1 MIHIYSNENENKSSN
16 IAYKAALHDIF
27 TYMEAVEE
35 KSGHLSDTSQSIDSS
50 IIRQMIA
57 SKTLSTEL
65 PYREVQLQPITTTLC
80 ASGRMVEIV

>member
-27 TYMEAVEE
+27 TYMEE

-50 IIRQMIA
+50 IIQQMIA

>member
-27 TYMEAVEE
+27 TYMEE